1 MNAVDHPMGGE
12 RSPCILQ
19 TCTDA
24 LSGGKGKSKGGKES
38 TSICG
43 WTSKGRRTRRPNKR
57 GGNML

>member
-38 TSICG
+38 TSILG
-43 WTSKGRRTRRPNKR
+43 MDLQRKEDTEAQQEGR
-57 GGNML
+57 